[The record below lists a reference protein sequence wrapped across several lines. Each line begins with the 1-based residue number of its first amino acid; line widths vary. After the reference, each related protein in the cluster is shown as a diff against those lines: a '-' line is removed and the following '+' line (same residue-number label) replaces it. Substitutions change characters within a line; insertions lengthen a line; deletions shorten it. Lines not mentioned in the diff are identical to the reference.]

1 MSASKKLS
9 WSRYVQKLKNYN
21 IELDLIDDITTEVA
35 SDFQEYYEEYC
46 RKKDIDLSKLNKQ
59 HQERIGEA
67 YGTNKP
73 IDENEDVGARQEEHM
88 TEEEKEL
95 FNSFSKLFK
104 KIALHL
110 HPDRIDKSLPAEEQQ
125 QMVDTFQKANKAMEE
140 RKYFILLDIA
150 EDLNIVLPKNYSLQI
165 KWMKKQIAETENEIQ
180 GKLRTYN
187 YKFSEAETDEEK
199 DILIEQFMRQLFGIQ
214 LNND

>member
-1 MSASKKLS
+1 MSSKKLN
-9 WSRYVQKLKNYN
+9 WSRYVQKLKSQST
-21 IELDLIDDITTEVA
+21 ELDLLDDITTEIA

-46 RKKDIDLSKLNKQ
+46 RKRNIDLNDLNNKNQ
-59 HQERIGEA
+59 DKIGEA

-73 IDENEDVGARQEEHM
+73 VDENEDVGARQEEEM
-88 TEEEKEL
+88 TKEEKEL

-104 KIALHL
+104 KIALRL
-110 HPDRIDKSLPAEEQQ
+110 HPDRIDKNLPIEKQEE
-125 QMVDTFQKANKAMEE
+125 MINTFQKANKAMEE
-140 RKYFILLDIA
+140 RKYFLLLDIA
-150 EDLNIVLPKNYSLQI
+150 ESLNLELPKNYSLQI
-165 KWMKKQIAETENEIQ
+165 KWMKKQISETKNQIQ

-199 DILIEQFMRQLFGIQ
+199 DILIEQFMRQLFGFQ

>member
-1 MSASKKLS
+1 MSSKKLN
-9 WSRYVQKLKNYN
+9 WSRYVQKLKSQST
-21 IELDLIDDITTEVA
+21 ELDLLDDITTEIA

-46 RKKDIDLSKLNKQ
+46 RKRNIDLNDLNNKNQ
-59 HQERIGEA
+59 DKIGEA

-73 IDENEDVGARQEEHM
+73 VDENEDVGARQEEEM

-104 KIALHL
+104 KIALRL
-110 HPDRIDKSLPAEEQQ
+110 HPDRIDKNLPIEKQEE
-125 QMVDTFQKANKAMEE
+125 MINTFQKANKAMEE
-140 RKYFILLDIA
+140 RKYFLLLDIA
-150 EDLNIVLPKNYSLQI
+150 ESLNLELPKNYSLQI
-165 KWMKKQIAETENEIQ
+165 KWMKKQISETENQIQ

-199 DILIEQFMRQLFGIQ
+199 DILIEQFMRQLFGFQ

>member
-1 MSASKKLS
+1 MSSKKLN
-9 WSRYVQKLKNYN
+9 WSRYVQKLKHYN
-21 IELDLIDDITTEVA
+21 TELDMIDDITNDIA

-46 RKKDIDLSKLNKQ
+46 KKRNIDLNELNHK

-67 YGTNKP
+67 YGTNEP
-73 IDENEDVGARQEEHM
+73 IDEDADPGAPDTENMTPEER
-88 TEEEKEL
+88 EL

-104 KIALHL
+104 KIALKL
-110 HPDRIDKSLPAEEQQ
+110 HPDRIDKNLPIEKQEE
-125 QMVDTFQKANKAMEE
+125 MVKTFQKANKAMNE
-140 RKYFILLDIA
+140 RKYFLLLDIA
-150 EDLNIVLPKNYSLQI
+150 ESLNLELPKNYSLQI
-165 KWMKKQIAETENEIQ
+165 KWMKKQIKDTEIEIA

-199 DILIEQFMRQLFGIQ
+199 DVLIEQFMRQLFGIQ